1 MVCVASVCPTCQVPK
16 VPAGNRGMVCPMC
29 QDRPGGRGSGEEGA
43 GSRKKKEG
51 AVKDKEKS
59 KRMKGQSSH
68 ATWKS
73 ETEMQLRQTY
83 D

>member
-1 MVCVASVCPTCQVPK
+1 MA
-16 VPAGNRGMVCPMC
+16 PAGREESR
-29 QDRPGGRGSGEEGA
+29 QGGT
-43 GSRKKKEG
+43 KKRDKEG
-51 AVKDKEKS
+51 GVKDKEKL

>member
-1 MVCVASVCPTCQVPK
+1 MATYEISCVYRLCLKCGVPKTYSKTKGIVCPICE
-16 VPAGNRGMVCPMC
+16 
-29 QDRPGGRGSGEEGA
+29 DRLPTNTEDET
-43 GSRKKKEG
+43 KKKG
-51 AVKDKEKS
+51 TVKDKEKL

-73 ETEMQLRQTY
+73 ETEMQLRQQF

>member
-1 MVCVASVCPTCQVPK
+1 
-16 VPAGNRGMVCPMC
+16 MVCPMC
-29 QDRPGGRGSGEEGA
+29 SDRPPTDTDNEL
-43 GSRKKKEG
+43 KKKG
-51 AVKDKEKS
+51 SMVKDKEKL

-73 ETEMQLRQTY
+73 ETEMQLRQQF